1 MDMHHIAIVQKTLS
15 PVIHTKRLNCLSEV
29 VSSAFVAESL
39 TVTQLG
45 RALPNSFT
53 EKNGIKKA
61 DRLLSNT
68 KLHDEYPI
76 ICNRLCTSLIADHS
90 VPWVLV
96 DWTKMPHKN
105 FHVIRASLVA
115 DGRAITLYEEI
126 HDEKKLGSPKV
137 HKKFLQELKRI
148 LPQTCNPIIVTD
160 AGFGVSWFK
169 SVLKQSWNYASRVRG
184 NSYYSKYPDMWLKCS
199 NLKDMATKT
208 PKYIGA
214 ISLTKKHSFQTNL
227 YTMKDTP
234 KGRHSLN
241 KAGKIRKDSNSKSK
255 SRAAIEP
262 LAIVTSLT
270 HSSTMANKVI
280 KIYQTRMQIEEAIR
294 DLKSTKYGFGFEHML
309 SYKPKR
315 ILMLLLIAMIAALIA
330 YITGLIAEDKNL
342 QYQFQA
348 NTIKN
353 RRVLSLFYLGRR
365 IIKKQFQI
373 NYNNILEENCYYL
386 TQNIDIGDI

>member
-1 MDMHHIAIVQKTLS
+1 MHQISIIQKRLS
-15 PVIHTKRLNCLSEV
+15 PVIHAKRLKTLNEMVKASFI
-29 VSSAFVAESL
+29 SQSL

-45 RALPNSFT
+45 RSLSSSSS
-53 EKNGIKKA
+53 EKNGIRKA
-61 DRLLSNT
+61 DRLLSNS

-76 ICNRLCTSLIADHS
+76 ICNKLCSSLIADHS

-105 FHVIRASLVA
+105 YHVLRASLVA

-126 HDEKKLGSPKV
+126 HDEKRLGSPKV

-160 AGFGVSWFK
+160 AGFVVSWFK
-169 SVLKQSWNYASRVRG
+169 SVLKQSWNYVGRVRG
-184 NSYYSKYPDMWLKCS
+184 NSYYSKNPDSWLKCS
-199 NLKDMATKT
+199 DLKDIATKT

-214 ISLTKKHSFQTNL
+214 IALTKKHSFQTSL
-227 YTMKDTP
+227 YTMKAPP

-330 YITGLIAEDKNL
+330 YITGLIAENNN
-342 QYQFQA
+342 QHYQFQA

-365 IIKKQFQI
+365 IIKKKI
-373 NYNNILEENCYYL
+373 ITNNCQPIIDEKQCLIPCNLALEMA
-386 TQNIDIGDI
+386 

>member
-1 MDMHHIAIVQKTLS
+1 MHHLAIVQKTLS

-29 VSSAFVAESL
+29 VNSAFLAESL

-45 RALPNSFT
+45 RALSNSLT

-68 KLHDEYPI
+68 KLHDEYPM
-76 ICNRLCTSLIADHS
+76 ICNRLCSSLIADHS
-90 VPWVLV
+90 SPWVLI

-105 FHVIRASLVA
+105 FQVIRASLVA
-115 DGRAITLYEEI
+115 KGRAITLYEEI

-137 HKKFLQELKRI
+137 HKKFLQELKKI
-148 LPQTCNPIIVTD
+148 LPLSCNPIIVTD

-169 SVLKQSWNYASRVRG
+169 AVLKQNWNYVGRVRG
-184 NSYYSKYPDMWLKCS
+184 NSYYSKCSDMWLKCS
-199 NLKDMATKT
+199 DLRDIATKT
-208 PKYIGA
+208 PKYIGK
-214 ISLTKKHSFQTNL
+214 IDLTKKHSFHTNL
-227 YTMKDTP
+227 YTMKAPP
-234 KGRHSLN
+234 KGRHSFN
-241 KAGKIRKDSNSKSK
+241 KAGKIRKDSNSKGK

-270 HSSTMANKVI
+270 HNSTMANKVI

-315 ILMLLLIAMIAALIA
+315 ILMLLLIAMISALIA
-330 YITGLIAEDKNL
+330 YITGLIAESRNL

-353 RRVLSLFYLGRR
+353 TRVLSLFYLGRR

-373 NYNNILEENCYYL
+373 NNKNILEEKCCYL
-386 TQNIDIGDI
+386 NQK